1 MPPESCVRL
10 SPRAWSRRSTSHWWK
25 AYCTHRETR
34 FCWTFRWH
42 KRMVRIVSQC
52 VLIGIRD
59 MSIAEANYAQCVP
72 EKGHPYPP
80 KSAVT
85 LVESVHVSSE
95 RTLVR
100 LLLHTGRRHQL
111 RVHLSHLNHAIVGDA
126 MYNADRSDSDSRLML
141 HAHRLVV
148 PLRSCTLQLH
158 APCPFLPAAVRLDT
172 SGIRVPPML
181 PPFLTLTS
189 VLDTHVERCTRVLL
203 MPYTTRDQTVT
214 VWLHRQTRRCRHRL
228 VPIRGDHLSPLQC
241 RRSSGHAD
249 LCDSAMSLLF
259 EDHEALQHARRV
271 RHSLTQQPL
280 CAETESVRAVR
291 RFPFAVY
298 FVPEQWLEG
307 RKQELQPVD
316 VHLSQLNSRN
326 SQLDVDDIVHLL
338 VKDAFVDN
346 SDNRNIVHCENLPG
360 FHDAERH
367 LCFHFQ
373 HAVAHGENT
382 EAACNARLLSQCE
395 KRHFFIDEVN
405 ERAAIAHR
413 FRKQA
418 EREEREQ
425 NEKQGFARAAKQGVE
440 IIRSIFAAR
449 QEKLQTSTPVRSF
462 AQLFCGRKEQLRL
475 WFRAAT
481 LFRETR
487 NFALLESS
495 DAAQPLT
502 FSHAIPWLLK
512 PERKFLRRR
521 QDEVYTAKL
530 EECDVLV
537 VNLRCWRRMHP
548 GAVMGDET
556 KLKIQRLLQRVPFG
570 VVVSTESDFAAFETA
585 FAAFALVVRC
595 A

>member
-1 MPPESCVRL
+1 MVEIVAQVRDWVAVNKPHDLCIDDVREHLESTLKRRVWPCHQLDKPTSGVLVFAL
-10 SPRAWSRRSTSHWWK
+10 SKDAARELCEAFAARVVKKEYLALVEGILHTPRNSLLLDFPLAQK
-25 AYCTHRETR
+25 
-34 FCWTFRWH
+34 
-42 KRMVRIVSQC
+42 
-52 VLIGIRD
+52 D
-59 MSIAEANYAQCVP
+59 EANYAQCVP

-462 AQLFCGRKEQLRL
+462 AQLFCGRPHCFEK
-475 WFRAAT
+475 
-481 LFRETR
+481 RET
-487 NFALLESS
+487 
-495 DAAQPLT
+495 
-502 FSHAIPWLLK
+502 SH
-512 PERKFLRRR
+512 
-521 QDEVYTAKL
+521 
-530 EECDVLV
+530 
-537 VNLRCWRRMHP
+537 CWKAPMLHNR
-548 GAVMGDET
+548 
-556 KLKIQRLLQRVPFG
+556 
-570 VVVSTESDFAAFETA
+570 
-585 FAAFALVVRC
+585 
-595 A
+595 